1 MKHLLSIAFVFFSYG
16 VFGCDCNF
24 PNLTEKYISSEFVAA
39 ITITNIYLN
48 EKDEHWY
55 KADIEVNELF
65 KGENLESILVYGRS
79 DGGFGSSCDI
89 FIPSGAKLIA
99 FSKKNQNGEVYIDM
113 CSGFLYLDYNFQLR
127 NPTKKSKKQIERQET
142 EIEILQ
148 LLRKKNISYTS
159 DIPYQPDI
167 HFSKRLEQF
176 KGVSL
181 DKRYALFE
189 IIFAQDLSVK
199 EIIEISGFDHPIDE
213 ELKELFKNTMWTK
226 RRIDED
232 KTLQNGSRF
241 LIGIYY
247 YKQEK
252 DESSFLSHFYF

>member
-1 MKHLLSIAFVFFSYG
+1 MKHLLSIALVFFSYG

-24 PNLTEKYISSEFVAA
+24 LNLTEKYISAEFVAA

-48 EKDEHWY
+48 EKDEQWY

-65 KGENLESILVYGRS
+65 KGEKLESILIYGRS

-99 FSKKNQNGEVYIDM
+99 YSKKNQNGEVYIGM
-113 CSGFLYLDYNFQLR
+113 CSGFLYLDYNFHLR
-127 NPTKKSKKQIERQET
+127 NPTKKSKKQIERQEI

-148 LLRKKNISYTS
+148 LLSKKNISYSS

-167 HFSKRLEQF
+167 HFSKKLEQF

-181 DKRYALFE
+181 DKSYALFE
-189 IIFAQDLSVK
+189 IIFAQDFSVK

-213 ELKELFKNTMWTK
+213 ELKEVLKNTMWTK
-226 RRIDED
+226 RRVDKD
-232 KTLQNGSRF
+232 KTLQKENRF

-247 YKQEK
+247 YK
-252 DESSFLSHFYF
+252 DEQDDSSFLSRFYF